1 MTNIESIKQQSSL
14 EGQIPA
20 FHPRI
25 KLELE
30 EDGFVVKTASSPAE
44 LKQVLALRHDIFI
57 REWQGRETE
66 NGLDLEHFDF
76 SGDHLMII
84 RKSDNLVVGTYRLL
98 CSRFVERFYSQ
109 DEFQLDE
116 FLSRPAEK
124 LELGR
129 ACVHPEFRNGITI
142 DLLWKGLAKYI
153 TASGSRYLFG
163 CTSVK
168 SVDPRF
174 IEQIYIELK
183 GRDQWSQDYGILSTA
198 KYRFDG
204 FSFTGGTPTENSH
217 QLRQMLPSLLRSYL
231 HAGASVYGEPA
242 LDRDFECVD
251 LLTILDL
258 EHLSRRFRE
267 RFFSNG

>member
-1 MTNIESIKQQSSL
+1 MTESQSEELRSSL
-14 EGQIPA
+14 EDQIKS
-20 FHPRI
+20 FRPRLQI
-25 KLELE
+25 ELE
-30 EDGFVVKTASSPAE
+30 EDGFIVKTASTPAE
-44 LKQVLALRHDIFI
+44 FTKVLALRHDIFI
-57 REWQGRETE
+57 REWQGREKA

-76 SGDHLMII
+76 TSDHLMII
-84 RKSDNLVVGTYRLL
+84 RKSDAMVLGTYRLL

-109 DEFQLDE
+109 DEFVLDE
-116 FLSRPAEK
+116 FLTLPGVK

-129 ACVHPEFRNGITI
+129 ACVHHEFRNGITI

-153 TASGSRYLFG
+153 VGSGANFLFG

-174 IEQIYIELK
+174 IEQIYIELNS
-183 GRDQWSQDYGILSTA
+183 RDQWSQEYGIVSTP

-204 FSFTGGTPTENSH
+204 FSFNGGTPSENSH
-217 QLRQMLPSLLRSYL
+217 RLRQMLPSLLRSYL

-242 LDRDFECVD
+242 LDADFACVD

-258 EHLSRRFRE
+258 SQLNRRFQE
-267 RFFSNG
+267 RFF